1 MKKASKITRISL
13 LLAVF
18 FGLDKLLGV
27 LRTVIIG
34 RQFGLSAELDVFNA
48 ANNLPDLL
56 FALISGGALA
66 IAFIPVLSEI
76 LSKEGRKSAW
86 RLFSQVA
93 NLAFIVTAVLAV
105 IVSLLAEPLVKSQ
118 LGIAPGF
125 TPDQQALVVQL
136 MRLNLISTLIFSISG
151 LVMAG
156 LQANQHFLFP
166 AIAPLL
172 YDVGQIFGAVILAP
186 EEGLR
191 IAGFQLPGFGLGVH
205 GLVYG
210 VIIGA
215 ALHLLIQVPGLV
227 KYKFKWSPVIRF
239 KDESLR
245 KVLRL
250 MGPRLVSMV
259 FIQLIFMARDN
270 LASRLAVGSVT
281 ALSYGWW
288 IQQVPETLIGTAIA
302 TALLPTLSELIAAEE
317 RKQFKDTIERVV
329 RVMIALSLPIT
340 VILSLVSLPLI
351 QVAFGFPLEDAQM
364 IQWAM
369 QAYLV
374 GLLGHSVVEVGV
386 RAFYAR
392 HNAKVPMLVSGLGL
406 LVYIGLAIGLM
417 RPLQASGIALAN
429 SVSYSIQALILILVL
444 NRQVPEPF
452 KFGNTALRAVASA
465 LVGGLAAWLV
475 FSVLPIPL
483 PAVILAVLAGI
494 VGVVVAVVPIWRE
507 VRLLAKL

>member
-1 MKKASKITRISL
+1 MI
-13 LLAVF
+13 
-18 FGLDKLLGV
+18 
-27 LRTVIIG
+27 
-34 RQFGLSAELDVFNA
+34 
-48 ANNLPDLL
+48 
-56 FALISGGALA
+56 
-66 IAFIPVLSEI
+66 
-76 LSKEGRKSAW
+76 
-86 RLFSQVA
+86 
-93 NLAFIVTAVLAV
+93 
-105 IVSLLAEPLVKSQ
+105 
-118 LGIAPGF
+118 
-125 TPDQQALVVQL
+125 
-136 MRLNLISTLIFSISG
+136 
-151 LVMAG
+151 
-156 LQANQHFLFP
+156 
-166 AIAPLL
+166 
-172 YDVGQIFGAVILAP
+172 
-186 EEGLR
+186 
-191 IAGFQLPGFGLGVH
+191 
-205 GLVYG
+205 
-210 VIIGA
+210 
-215 ALHLLIQVPGLV
+215 
-227 KYKFKWSPVIRF
+227 
-239 KDESLR
+239 
-245 KVLRL
+245 
-250 MGPRLVSMV
+250 
-259 FIQLIFMARDN
+259 FIQMIFMARDN